1 MKTCSNVVETILF
14 MARRVNEAREL
25 SSHWAHVAV
34 LPGAGKHCQQASD
47 IAVIEQSHEESD
59 FVEFLTKRGVR

>member
-25 SSHWAHVAV
+25 ANHWAHMAV
-34 LPGAGKHCQQASD
+34 LPGAGKHCAQASD
-47 IAVIEQSHEESD
+47 IAVIDQSREEAD